1 MGSVAP
7 TAFELWFQEFVAYAG
22 PIMNLLYWLVMII
35 AALWAVMLFKR
46 LVDFKTGVAQSG
58 DDAPAASKTVAK
70 GKTETVDIEEFV
82 E

>member
-46 LVDFKTGVAQSG
+46 LVDFKTGVASG
-58 DDAPAASKTVAK
+58 DDALAAGTTTKASS
-70 GKTETVDIEEFV
+70 ETVDIEEFV

>member
-7 TAFELWFQEFVAYAG
+7 TAFELWFQEFVAYVG

-46 LVDFKTGVAQSG
+46 LVDFKTGVASG
-58 DDAPAASKTVAK
+58 DDALEAGTSTEASS
-70 GKTETVDIEEFV
+70 ETVDIEEFV